1 MKLQNIFVKNYF
13 ANIRIKNTKID
24 SFFSFLDVNNI
35 HYAVL
40 GGAVRAALNN
50 VDYVRDIDVIFQADN
65 FVIYNFLSENNISYE
80 LNSFGGL
87 KFNLGNIQ
95 FDAWNIENHYAFQK
109 KTYTT
114 KFENIYKTTFI
125 NYDSV
130 MYDFTKDILYDEKYN
145 SCINEKEI
153 DLIGSKKLC
162 NKNPNKPLSICKILE
177 LKQKYQYELSYK
189 TKKYIKEFCKSC
201 IYKKHCMFLLETAYE
216 RHYKKK
222 MNKKLYFYIKKH
234 IMEIFY
240 S

>member
-1 MKLQNIFVKNYF
+1 MDAQNKLVKNYF
-13 ANIRIKNTKID
+13 SNIRIKNTKID
-24 SFFSFLDVNNI
+24 SFFSFLDGNNI

-50 VDYVRDIDVIFQADN
+50 VNSLRDIDVIFQTDD
-65 FVIYNFLSENNISYE
+65 FVIYDFLSENNVQYE
-80 LNSFGGL
+80 FNSFGGL
-87 KFNLGNIQ
+87 KFNLENIQ

-109 KTYTT
+109 KAYAA
-114 KFENIYKTTFI
+114 KFKNIYKTTFI

-130 MYDFTKDILYDEKYN
+130 MYDFTNDILYDKKYN

-153 DLIGSKKLC
+153 DLVGSKKLC

-201 IYKKHCMFLLETAYE
+201 IYKKRCMILLETAYE

-222 MNKKLYFYIKKH
+222 MDKKFYSYIKKH